1 MQQANGKKKLGDK
14 KAYVNK
20 NKNSESNPVDTN
32 EDKDMSKPVRGLPQ
46 R

>member
-14 KAYVNK
+14 KAYLNK
-20 NKNSESNPVDTN
+20 YKNSEPNPVNTN
-32 EDKDMSKPVRGLPQ
+32 GDKDMSEPVRGLPQ